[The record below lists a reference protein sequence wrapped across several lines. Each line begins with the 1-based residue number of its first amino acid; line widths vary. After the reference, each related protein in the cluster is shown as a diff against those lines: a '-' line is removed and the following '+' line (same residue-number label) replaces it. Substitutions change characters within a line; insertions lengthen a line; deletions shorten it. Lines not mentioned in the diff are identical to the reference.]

1 MDFEA
6 LACEQQGV
14 VSVWQLLD
22 LGWSRRKVGW
32 ASRRWRALHQGVWV
46 TGHNTPT
53 ADQLHWAARLTTRDS
68 VLSHASAGA
77 SFGFAANPRVST
89 VITRPGQGG
98 RERLPGLL
106 VCHSKLLDGDV
117 LSRPG
122 KPATTSAPRTVLD
135 LVGVLRSEAAQRRV
149 VRDALRVGAVT
160 GLSLETICRH
170 HRGRRGVALL
180 RLFAS
185 EYAPLPAMRTRSDAE
200 LLAMA
205 TLAGAGEEHP
215 DLNVKIAGYE
225 ADLVWRDRRVIIEL
239 DGPNFHQFESE
250 DALRDAAW
258 SRAGW
263 SVNRIST
270 DVVYDDP
277 NQFMRFARAA
287 LLPNRPNSTP

>member
-1 MDFEA
+1 MDFDE
-6 LACEQQGV
+6 LACGQEGV
-14 VSVWQLLD
+14 IAIWQLLD

-32 ASRRWRALHQGVWV
+32 ASRRWRTLHQGVWA

-68 VLSHASAGA
+68 VVSHASAGA
-77 SFGFAANPRVST
+77 SFGFFANPRAFT
-89 VITRPGQGG
+89 VITRPGRGG

-117 LSRPG
+117 PHRPG
-122 KPATTSAPRTVLD
+122 RPSATSAPRTVLD
-135 LVGVLRSEAAQRRV
+135 LVAVLRSETAQRRV

-160 GLSLETICRH
+160 GLSLELICRR

-180 RLFAS
+180 RMFAS
-185 EYAPLPAMRTRSDAE
+185 EYASLPATRTRSDAE

-205 TLAGAGEEHP
+205 TLAGAGEERP
-215 DLNVKIAGYE
+215 ELNVKIAGYE
-225 ADLVWRDRRVIIEL
+225 ADLVWRDQRVIVEL
-239 DGPNFHQFESE
+239 DGPTFHQFESE

-258 SRAGW
+258 SRDGW

-277 NQFMRFARAA
+277 NQFLRFTRAA
-287 LLPNRPNSTP
+287 RSPNRSDSTS